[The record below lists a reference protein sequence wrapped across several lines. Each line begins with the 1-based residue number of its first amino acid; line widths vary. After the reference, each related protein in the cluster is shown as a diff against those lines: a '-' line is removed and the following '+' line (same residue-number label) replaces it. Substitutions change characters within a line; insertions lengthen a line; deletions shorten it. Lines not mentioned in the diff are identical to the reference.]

1 MSLWRRKSEALKT
14 SASRVAE
21 KGGHLKANAHR
32 FAHRMLE
39 RLLSIVLSPVRVFK
53 VLCFSIGFAFLIGVG
68 VLGVFVYG
76 FVKELPQIGQ
86 LKFRDIKMIA
96 QGKVYDKLQGDR
108 KYYRWSELNDISRE
122 YLYAIVISEDATFFE
137 HSGFN
142 FEAIAN
148 SIAENIKEQR
158 LAYGG
163 STISQQVV
171 KNLFLTTEKTIM
183 RKLKELLIT
192 RALESRF
199 TKNEIL
205 EIYLN
210 IAELGPEIYGV
221 NAAASAYFKK
231 TAKAINAA
239 EGAFIGLMLPSPKR
253 HFYTIYQNK
262 NLTRVKKKKIERV
275 LRDMLYE
282 EYLTESQYSAYTRY
296 NYFGPTVR
304 LPAARP

>member
-1 MSLWRRKSEALKT
+1 MSLWRRKSAELKA

-21 KGGHLKANAHR
+21 RSTHLKANAHR

-39 RLLSIVLSPVRVFK
+39 RLLSIFLSPVRAFK
-53 VLCFSIGFAFLIGVG
+53 VLCFSIGFVFLVS
-68 VLGVFVYG
+68 LGVFGISVYS
-76 FVKELPQIGQ
+76 FVKALPQIGQ
-86 LKFRDIKMIA
+86 LKFRDLKMIA
-96 QGKVYDKLQGDR
+96 QGKVYDKLEADR
-108 KYYRWSELNDISRE
+108 KYYRWISLEDVSRE
-122 YLYAIVISEDATFFE
+122 YLYAIVISEDASFFE

-148 SIAENIKEQR
+148 SLAENIREQKM
-158 LAYGG
+158 AYGG

-171 KNLFLTTEKTIM
+171 KNLFLTTEKTVT

-210 IAELGPEIYGV
+210 IAELGPEIFGV

-239 EGAFIGLMLPSPKR
+239 EGAFIALMLPSPKR
-253 HFYTIYQNK
+253 HFYTIFQNK

-282 EYLTESQYSAYTRY
+282 EYLTESQYRNYTRY
-296 NYFGPTVR
+296 NYFGPMIR